1 MEAVR
6 DTLRS
11 AATRKGIS
19 QRELGDRIGRSQ
31 PWVSHHFDGSYVL
44 SVEDFIRICAGIRID
59 PVDTLRAALN
69 K

>member
-6 DTLRS
+6 DALRL

-44 SVEDFIRICAGIRID
+44 SVDDFIRICGGIGID
-59 PVDTLRAALN
+59 PVHTLRAALN